1 LITKNIVNYI
11 LDGLAVLEEYDGS
24 GSELVSCVPG
34 ISTTKGG
41 QTYYYHYDRLGSV
54 RFMSDEAGE
63 VVGEYVYDGWGNLVS
78 SSGSLFQPYEFVGRE
93 GYYREGELYLL
104 GQRWYDSSAGRF
116 ISRDIISN
124 LNLYVYVKNNP
135 LKYID
140 PLGLQ
145 GTLIRGKIWGNWCGA
160 DWSAG
165 HFGSPTKEE
174 WKNVGGIDILD
185 EICKKHDACFQG
197 IDPVSG
203 EPLCPE
209 KRKTRA
215 ECNKEACE
223 EIKRIDLNELEQPP
237 GEINNVYRAYQFL
250 YNYFCFG
257 SKMIPGQ

>member
-1 LITKNIVNYI
+1 MNVNYL
-11 LDGLAVLEEYDGS
+11 LDGL
-24 GSELVSCVPG
+24 
-34 ISTTKGG
+34 
-41 QTYYYHYDRLGSV
+41 
-54 RFMSDEAGE
+54 
-63 VVGEYVYDGWGNLVS
+63 YVICEFCDSGNLVS
-78 SSGSLFQPYEFVGRE
+78 SSGSVSQPYEYVGRE

-104 GQRWYDSSAGRF
+104 GQRWYDSEVGRF

-140 PLGLQ
+140 PVGLQ
-145 GTLIRGKIWGNWCGA
+145 GPLIRGKIWGNWCGA